1 MQQFIRQA
9 TVNGARPAWY
19 LQLDIHNY
27 FMSIDRDIL
36 FGTGPDKGLPIGNLN
51 SQFFANMYLNRLDQF
66 VKHELGSRH
75 YVRYGFPI
83 RATRRNLAALL
94 STGRTVL
101 LVTEQ
106 VGRLGSIRRRTP
118 LCRYVP
124 VAEG

>member
-1 MQQFIRQA
+1 ME
-9 TVNGARPAWY
+9 Y
-19 LQLDIHNY
+19 YDIG
-27 FMSIDRDIL
+27 MPDWVQWLGLKRIDR
-36 FGTGPDKGLPIGNLN
+36 
-51 SQFFANMYLNRLDQF
+51 NRR
-66 VKHELGSRH
+66 G
-75 YVRYGFPI
+75 VRYGFPV